1 MTTIMRIRRGPSTGR
16 PGEGRQYK
24 VWLTADEAAAAQLA
38 ADVRLWRER
47 EQLGDG
53 SLSRE
58 VGVRVAPGL
67 ARDVAAWAEDPSL
80 PVALRERARA
90 LTRPPAQ
97 R

>member
-1 MTTIMRIRRGPSTGR
+1 MTDLRHPGPRAGR
-16 PGEGRQYK
+16 PAGRHHK
-24 VWLTADEAAAAQLA
+24 VWLAEHEAAAAQLA

-67 ARDVAAWAEDPSL
+67 ARDVAAWAEDASL
-80 PVALRERARA
+80 PPELRERARA
-90 LTRPPAQ
+90 LTRAP
-97 R
+97 RGES